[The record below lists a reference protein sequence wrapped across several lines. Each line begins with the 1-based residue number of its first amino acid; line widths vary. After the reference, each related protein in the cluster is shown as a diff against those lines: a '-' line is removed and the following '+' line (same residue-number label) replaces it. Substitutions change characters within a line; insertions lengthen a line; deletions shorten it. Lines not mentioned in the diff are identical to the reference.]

1 MGEWREE
8 KPGESTLGEKWVEK
22 FKKDDNYWEKKSE
35 KYTLYSKKEIDNLD
49 DISIQ

>member
-8 KPGESTLGEKWVEK
+8 KPGESTLGEKWIEK

-35 KYTLYSKKEIDNLD
+35 KYTLFSKK
-49 DISIQ
+49 